1 MSLFRRAIRP
11 RLVATLA
18 GMAPL
23 VLCAQGT
30 APSLRVEMVPSAK
43 VQQPQVA
50 LGAVAYLS
58 SPDLELLRRAVALPV
73 GMAPR
78 AGESTELDRERLAQ
92 WVTRRLG
99 IPAESVQWEGVAST
113 VVQIASQELSAD
125 SLVAIAQPALEGH
138 LHAAACAKGL
148 FGARV
153 EVSPISLPSSVF
165 VPVGDT
171 QLRVRPLTAV
181 APGKRMLVWIDVFAG
196 QRHVKA
202 VPVRFDVSVYAQTA
216 LAKGPMGPGETIG
229 LRDIVSD
236 QVDVAHLLSRNGAGG
251 LFPMRFSDSAQE
263 PLTPSQTR
271 TAVKAGDV
279 LSAEKVKPTAAV
291 SRGDRV
297 TLVAH
302 SGLVSLESKVEV
314 LQTGEVG
321 QVVRVKASNG
331 SAPVMAKVIGPGQ
344 LELQP

>member
-1 MSLFRRAIRP
+1 MSLFYGQVRAQ
-11 RLVATLA
+11 LMAALA

-23 VLCAQGT
+23 VLCAQAAT
-30 APSLRVEMVPSAK
+30 PSLRVEMLPSAN
-43 VQQPQVA
+43 VLQPQVA
-50 LGAVAYLS
+50 LGAIAYLS
-58 SPDLELLRRAVALPV
+58 SPDLELLRRAVSLPV
-73 GMAPR
+73 GVTPR
-78 AGESTELDRERLAQ
+78 AGESAELDRERLAH

-99 IPAESVQWEGVAST
+99 IPVESVRWEGVGST
-113 VVQIASQELSAD
+113 VVQSASQELSAD
-125 SLVAIAQPALEGH
+125 SLVVISQPALEAH
-138 LHAAACAKGL
+138 LQAAARAKGL
-148 FGARV
+148 TGARV
-153 EVSPISLPSSVF
+153 EVSPVSLPSSVF

-171 QLRVRPLTAV
+171 QLRVRPLAAV
-181 APGKRMLVWIDVFAG
+181 APGKRMLVWVDVFAG

-202 VPVRFDVSVYAQTA
+202 VPVRFEVSVYAQTN
-216 LAKGPMGPGETIG
+216 LTEGPMGPGEAIG

-236 QVDVAHLLSRNGAGG
+236 QVDVAHLLARTGAGG
-251 LFPMRFSDSAQE
+251 LAPMRFSDPAQE
-263 PLTPSQTR
+263 PLTQSQTR
-271 TAVKAGDV
+271 TAIKAGDV
-279 LSAEKVKPTAAV
+279 LSAEKVKPAAAV

-321 QVVRVKASNG
+321 QVVRVKAGNG